1 MAETIESF
9 VTKLQEEGVQEGQAA
24 AEKIRDEAQEQ
35 ARQIVEEAN
44 AEAKKVATD
53 AEEQAKTILEK
64 GQTEL
69 RLAARDAAL
78 KLRAILSQA
87 LYVVLG
93 GPVEAPLVDAEFLTP
108 LLHDIIMQYAQAD
121 SGSKRNITIN
131 VSPEM
136 QKQLADWAIG
146 ELHKAVKSSNTQ
158 LDLKGNLNQAG
169 FEYKIDGATVE
180 ITVDSVVGI
189 LSELVG
195 PRLTELLD
203 QAMKSDGN

>member
-44 AEAKKVATD
+44 AEAKKVVTD

-87 LYVVLG
+87 LQVVLG
-93 GPVEAPLVDAEFLTP
+93 GPVEAPLVDAKFLTP
-108 LLHDIIMQYAQAD
+108 LLHDIVMQYAQAD

-131 VSPEM
+131 VLPEM

-146 ELHKAVKSSNTQ
+146 ELHKAVKKSNTQ
-158 LDLKGNLNQAG
+158 LDLKGTLNQAG

-203 QAMKSDGN
+203 QAMKSDDK

>member
-24 AEKIRDEAQEQ
+24 AEKIRDEAQDQ

-44 AEAKKVATD
+44 AEAKKVVTD
-53 AEEQAKTILEK
+53 AQEQAKTILEK
-64 GQTEL
+64 GQIEL

-87 LYVVLG
+87 LQVVLG
-93 GPVEAPLVDAEFLTP
+93 GPVEGPLVDAEFLKP

-121 SGSKRNITIN
+121 SGSSKNIIIN

-158 LDLKGNLNQAG
+158 LDLKGTLNQAG

-203 QAMKSDGN
+203 QAMKSDDN

>member
-44 AEAKKVATD
+44 AEAERVVTD

-87 LYVVLG
+87 LQVVLG
-93 GPVEAPLVDAEFLTP
+93 GPVEAPLVDAKFLTP
-108 LLHDIIMQYAQAD
+108 LLHDIVMQYAQAD

-158 LDLKGNLNQAG
+158 LDLKGTLNQAG
-169 FEYKIDGATVE
+169 FEYRIDGATVE

-203 QAMKSDGN
+203 QAMKSDDN

>member
-44 AEAKKVATD
+44 AEAKKVVTD

-87 LYVVLG
+87 LQVVLG
-93 GPVEAPLVDAEFLTP
+93 GPVEAPLVDAKFLTP

-136 QKQLADWAIG
+136 QKQLAFFG
-146 ELHKAVKSSNTQ
+146 CV
-158 LDLKGNLNQAG
+158 
-169 FEYKIDGATVE
+169 
-180 ITVDSVVGI
+180 
-189 LSELVG
+189 
-195 PRLTELLD
+195 
-203 QAMKSDGN
+203 